1 MNKELDKNQEKA
13 SPFPLGTVDSR
24 RFAELVRVDDT
35 YKAAGQTYRI
45 TEKKYI
51 EVSLDSYHVAI
62 SYSLYVTDNS
72 SDKKNEQHIFEF
84 SQFFTREQLSTFAND
99 GDLLFSGGIL
109 FRLGKSQFERLAN
122 GSFIHTSSVT
132 RE

>member
-35 YKAAGQTYRI
+35 YKVAGQTYRI

-72 SDKKNEQHIFEF
+72 SDKKKRTAYF
-84 SQFFTREQLSTFAND
+84 
-99 GDLLFSGGIL
+99 
-109 FRLGKSQFERLAN
+109 
-122 GSFIHTSSVT
+122 
-132 RE
+132 